1 MKILDSSSS
10 LDKYLMQHKQ
20 KKIYIVSAFAS
31 GTEEILS
38 TLLDNG
44 NTIDLIVGTINAF
57 TSPKFIEYCAEHD
70 SKHLKAF
77 VDFRYQSS
85 IHWKLYLISPNI
97 VVIGSPNFTTM
108 GTSLA
113 RDTCLVVN
121 NYDIY
126 ETYVDRFKDLLN
138 KTNVISVKSKAFKL
152 AFKKYCIEHDRTQA
166 GLARSQ
172 HYSTLEEWFSNETN
186 QQIQLFIWDSQHT
199 PETKTK
205 AEKLLEDNSTKGD
218 TPTLRNFFTDDTTED
233 ELPYSQ
239 GDVVLCASRRGGHLD
254 FYTFDRII
262 PNNGCHFIYSYRRG
276 RYQRPFNLE
285 EGLKEKLKKLVVEIY
300 KVDPDD
306 IPTHIDRKKLQ
317 KVLSSLRSD
326 N

>member
-1 MKILDSSSS
+1 MKILDSSES
-10 LDKYLMQHKQ
+10 LDNYLTSIRNNHIQ
-20 KKIYIVSAFAS
+20 IVTAFAS
-31 GTEEILS
+31 GTEETLS
-38 TLLDNG
+38 ALLANG

-77 VDFRYQSS
+77 VDFGYQSS
-85 IHWKLYLISPNI
+85 VHWKLYLISPKI
-97 VVIGSPNFTTM
+97 VVIGSPNFTTI
-108 GTSLA
+108 GISLN
-113 RDTCLVVN
+113 RDTCLVVEDA
-121 NYDIY
+121 DIY
-126 ETYVDRFKDLLN
+126 KNYVHRFKELLN
-138 KTNVISVKSKAFKL
+138 KSNVIDVKSDQFEL
-152 AFKKYCIEHDRTQA
+152 AFRKYCKEHDRTQA

-172 HYSTLEEWFSNETN
+172 HYSTLEEWLSNETN
-186 QQIQLFIWDSQHT
+186 QQIQLFIWDGQHT
-199 PETKTK
+199 SETKKK
-205 AEKLLEDNSTKGD
+205 AQKLLKDNSTKGD
-218 TPTLRNFFTDDTTED
+218 TPTLRDFFTDDATED

-239 GDVVLCASRRGGHLD
+239 GDVVLCASCRGGHLD

-262 PNNGCHFIYSYRRG
+262 HDNGCHFIYSYRRR

-285 EGLKEKLKKLVVEIY
+285 EGLKEQLKKLVMEIY

-317 KVLSSLRSD
+317 KILFSLSSY